1 MNYRHS
7 FHAGNFGDVLKHVVL
22 TLVIEHLKLKP
33 TPFAV
38 IDTHAGTGRY
48 DLQATESAR
57 TGEYRDGIAR
67 VLAWRDPPAELAP
80 YLAVVRAMN
89 EAEAGRLRWYPGSPR
104 LARALMRR
112 GDRLFATELHPA
124 DFAALAAE
132 FANDRR
138 TKTIMLD
145 GYQALAAF
153 VPPRERRA
161 VVLVDPPFEVPG
173 EFERLVEG
181 VRAAHRRFASGIY
194 LLWYPIKARAAIDQF
209 HAALVASGLRRILL
223 VELLVRTP
231 TDEERLNGCGLIVI
245 NPPHTLAEALA
256 RLLPSLARVLA
267 EEKSGTARLDWLV
280 PE

>member
-231 TDEERLNGCGLIVI
+231 TDEERLNGCGFIVI
-245 NPPHTLAEALA
+245 KPPHTLAESLA
-256 RLLPSLARVLA
+256 RLLPSLSRVLA
-267 EEKSGTARLDWLV
+267 EDKSGTARLDWLV

>member
-181 VRAAHRRFASGIY
+181 VRAAHRHFASGIY

>member
-161 VVLVDPPFEVPG
+161 VVLVDPLLAGAVDPVF
-173 EFERLVEG
+173 L
-181 VRAAHRRFASGIY
+181 RAGAVAPDFGSSSARPLDPQAATVIMSAATSKRR
-194 LLWYPIKARAAIDQF
+194 RD
-209 HAALVASGLRRILL
+209 LRR
-223 VELLVRTP
+223 
-231 TDEERLNGCGLIVI
+231 
-245 NPPHTLAEALA
+245 
-256 RLLPSLARVLA
+256 
-267 EEKSGTARLDWLV
+267 
-280 PE
+280 

>member
-245 NPPHTLAEALA
+245 NPPHTLAESLA
-256 RLLPSLARVLA
+256 RLLPSLSRVLA
-267 EEKSGTARLDWLV
+267 EDKSGTARLDWLV